1 MKKNKILNIGSGY
14 YQVPIIKECKKM
26 GYEVISCDINPN
38 APGLKYADKK
48 IIVDCH
54 NHIEVFKK

>member
-14 YQVPIIKECKKM
+14 YQSSIIKECKKM
-26 GYEVISCDINPN
+26 GYEVISCDICPN

-54 NHIEVFKK
+54 SF